1 MLHIQNVIGFL
12 PGTSISYKSE
22 GGIAHL
28 LFNEIP
34 ADLETGTYTQFGK
47 DLIFALEDPSM
58 SRLGEAREIDYSEF
72 QEPYLTKPYALKTAL
87 PMDLTSLTPTN
98 VNRVQQGITGL
109 TDTLD
114 RWYEKQGAAMCGT
127 FSSTAVAKA
136 WTDPT
141 STPLKSDIKPARAK
155 LAMAPNVAVI
165 DKLTYDVLVNNPEI
179 VAQRNTA
186 AAGTVTKEELAKI
199 LEVKE
204 VLVPEMKG
212 NLAVK
217 GRAENLGY
225 IWGTIF
231 MFAYRNPQPEIG
243 PEQITFAARISLQEF
258 GLKGAPTE
266 AVVYAASE
274 KGTLVRAWENPNRG
288 FAGASMIQVGRKYEL
303 KKIGPDLAWRLT
315 GMLG

>member
-12 PGTSISYKSE
+12 PGTSISYKCE
-22 GGIAHL
+22 GGIAHQ

-34 ADLETGTYTQFGK
+34 ADLETGTYTRFGK
-47 DLIFALEDPSM
+47 ELIFSMEDPSM
-58 SRLGEAREIDYSEF
+58 SRLGEAREIDFSEY
-72 QEPYLTKPYALKTAL
+72 QESYMAKPYALKTAL
-87 PMDLTSLTPTN
+87 PLDLANLTPTN

-114 RWYEKQGAAMCGT
+114 RWYEKQGAALCAT

-155 LAMAPNVAVI
+155 LAMPANVAVI
-165 DKLTYDVLVNNPEI
+165 GKRVFDVLVNNPEI

-204 VLVPEMKG
+204 ILVPEMKG
-212 NLAVK
+212 NTAVK
-217 GRAENLGY
+217 GRAEVLDY
-225 IWGTIF
+225 IWGDVF
-231 MFAYRNPQPEIG
+231 LFAYRNPVMEIG

-258 GLKGAPTE
+258 GLKGAPTD
-266 AVVYAASE
+266 AVVYAAAD

-288 FAGASMIQVGRKYEL
+288 FSGASMIQVGRKYDL